1 MPEKLNHEFSWHDS
15 AISTL
20 LEQASLHLG
29 ELNSFSSLVPNLDMF
44 IIMHIFNEAVIS
56 SRIEGTRTNIE
67 EAMREQGDV
76 DPEKRDDWQEVH
88 NYVNAMNS
96 AIEDLKSL
104 PLSNRL
110 IKNTHKI
117 LLASGRGEHKTP
129 GEFRKSQNWI
139 GGAALSDAVFI
150 PPSHEEL
157 PELLSDFELFINNT
171 ELAIPHLIRI
181 AIAHYQFETIHP
193 FLDGNGR
200 IGRLLITLYLVHNGV
215 LQQPLLYLSDFFEK
229 NKTLY
234 YDNLSFVRTK
244 NDLAQWIKYF
254 LTGVAQTAQKSSQT
268 LKKIINL
275 RESLEKNKIMHLGKR
290 MQIGMQFLYFLFG
303 KPIVTGT
310 DVQSEL
316 KLSPKAANAL
326 IDIFV
331 EKGILTETTGFRRN
345 RIFVFNDYLKIC
357 YIIISTDE
365 PKNGIGVAYNVYK
378 RGSLWICT
386 V

>member
-1 MPEKLNHEFSWHDS
+1 MDVQDFKAGTFKQGYKYRYFMPEKLNHEFSWHDS

-67 EAMREQGDV
+67 EAMREQSDV

-88 NYVNAMNS
+88 NYVHAMNS

-139 GGAALSDAVFI
+139 GGATLSDAVFI

-200 IGRLLITLYLVHNGV
+200 IGRLLITLYLVHTGV

-290 MQIGMQFLYFLFG
+290 MQIGMRFLHFLFG
-303 KPIVTGT
+303 KPIVTGG
-310 DVQSEL
+310 DVQNEL
-316 KLSPKAANAL
+316 KLSPKTANAL

-345 RIFVFNDYLKIC
+345 RIFVFNDYLKMF
-357 YIIISTDE
+357 
-365 PKNGIGVAYNVYK
+365 
-378 RGSLWICT
+378 
-386 V
+386 